1 MLLKLKLGNEL
12 ITTGKYNNNCNEMIR
27 SNMKA
32 KFVHCEEF
40 REMKSMKYPTAEG
53 GEATV
58 ADVTAG
64 GFLKRRWLHLS
75 KRRRLSTDSLFLS
88 LHRNLHAI
96 RT

>member
-12 ITTGKYNNNCNEMIR
+12 ITTGIYNNNCNEMIR
-27 SNMKA
+27 SNMIA
-32 KFVHCEEF
+32 KFVQCQEF
-40 REMKSMKYPTAEG
+40 RKMKRKYPTAEG

-75 KRRRLSTDSLFLS
+75 KRRRLSTVSLS
-88 LHRNLHAI
+88 LALYRNLHAM